1 MMTLKLFLVVFLAT
15 SSFTRPKHFL
25 IETEDEAE
33 DRGAPAEEPKP
44 KPDPKPELEL
54 EKEPDQNDDEEEDK
68 DEEDAEGG
76 IECGSDYSDKP
87 MKSAQEK
94 FIFHQ
99 WELKCKGTV
108 NTLREGEDGS
118 DYWGGDGIF
127 L

>member
-1 MMTLKLFLVVFLAT
+1 MTLRLFLVVLLAG
-15 SSFTRPKHFL
+15 SSFARPKHFL

-33 DRGAPAEEPKP
+33 DKGAPVEETKPKSEPKP
-44 KPDPKPELEL
+44 EQKPEPKLEP
-54 EKEPDQNDDEEEDK
+54 EPDQNDDEEEDE
-68 DEEDAEGG
+68 DEEDVKAG

-108 NTLREGEDGS
+108 NTLREGDDGS
-118 DYWGGDGIF
+118 DYW
-127 L
+127 